1 MKLKT
6 KGWQKTWTI
15 IKAKQFTTK
24 MLCDY
29 DWKPVHQALNNLYQ
43 NAWTSLNDHV
53 HACQQHCS
61 SWPAQPC
68 SSQSTTLF
76 KLASSTMFKHVNN
89 TVQPGQLNLVQ
100 TCQQHCSSWSAQPC
114 SRLSAILFKL
124 VSSTLFKSV
133 NNTVQAGQ
141 LNHVQVCQQHCSS
154 WPAEPCSNQS
164 TCKTSCAFLPVFSKR
179 NTSKISIIENTMLK
193 HAYFIHI
200 FIHF

>member
-100 TCQQHCSSWSAQPC
+100 A
-114 SRLSAILFKL
+114 
-124 VSSTLFKSV
+124 
-133 NNTVQAGQ
+133 
-141 LNHVQVCQQHCSS
+141 CQQHCSS